1 MITTLYSE
9 RYTYLRNLEFEADGK
24 LQFDHILPHLM
35 AKVVVDSVWESGR
48 PIDPEALMEDAS
60 FKGLLRMNIFV
71 RGWMIKQ
78 YEGVERRI
86 KALQGMI
93 DKELAA
99 RE

>member
-1 MITTLYSE
+1 M
-9 RYTYLRNLEFEADGK
+9 
-24 LQFDHILPHLM
+24 
-35 AKVVVDSVWESGR
+35 
-48 PIDPEALMEDAS
+48 
-60 FKGLLRMNIFV
+60 LRMNIFV